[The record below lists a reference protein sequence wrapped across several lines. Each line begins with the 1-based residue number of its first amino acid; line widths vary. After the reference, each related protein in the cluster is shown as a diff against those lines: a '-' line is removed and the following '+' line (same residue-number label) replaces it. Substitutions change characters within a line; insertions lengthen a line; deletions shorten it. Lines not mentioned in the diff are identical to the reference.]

1 MRLFFILLL
10 FPLVAIAQAIP
21 EATDIA
27 QNPSEQSVEQESSTS
42 DISLTDDGEQQTS
55 PNQSEDYEDREE
67 ISEDDPHPFPYDI

>member
-21 EATDIA
+21 EATDVA

-55 PNQSEDYEDREE
+55 PNQSEDYEDPEE